1 MKPLFFIFL
10 SSLFCGNLFSQD
22 IDTLMV
28 KKKTPKVGLV
38 LSGGGAKGLAH
49 IGVLKVLEEEGVQ
62 VDYIGGTS
70 MGAMIGGLY
79 AVGYTANQ
87 LDSIFRVTDFDKIV
101 QDNLPRKVKSFY
113 EKENDEKYALTLP
126 FQKMKFGIPIAFSKG
141 QNTFNLFNQLIY
153 DFRSVTDFSKLPIPF
168 LCVATDAETGE
179 EILLNK
185 GNLARAIVAS
195 GAFPSLFSPVLI
207 DGRYLID
214 GGIVNNYPIER
225 VKEMGADIIIGIDVQ
240 TDLMDREQLTSATKM
255 IMQIINFQMLQ
266 TMDNKKRATD
276 IYIRPDITNFNV
288 VSFGDGTKIVQNG
301 IMAAEPFREQFRQ
314 IALLQEKDKQ
324 EKRTIKNEL
333 FLKNISSVDVKG
345 TENYSRAYV
354 MGKLRFKPNEK
365 TSFVEF
371 NEGIN
376 RLSATQNFQSIGYHF
391 EKDDEEGDKLVM
403 ELKESEIKTFIRFGL
418 HYDELYKS
426 GLLIN
431 VTHKNLLTRNDVFSG
446 DLIIGDNIRY
456 NLDYHIDNGFYWSF
470 GLRSR
475 FNQFK
480 SEIPI
485 NFSEYIPDLENLKN
499 INVNYYD
506 LTHQAYL
513 QTIFRHVFSVGAG
526 LEYKIIDINSQS
538 ITIDGED
545 FNDIYKSSNFLST
558 FGYITL
564 DTYDKKH
571 FPKSGIYFD
580 GNIKWILNSTVLG
593 DDFGRY
599 SITQGEL
606 GYAKTFFDRFT
617 ITLHNEA
624 GFTLGKSDGLLDFLL
639 GGYGYRAINNFR
651 HFYGYDFLKIMG
663 DSYIKGTVG
672 TDVEI
677 FRKHHLNFHANFA
690 NAGNAIFDK
699 INTWF
704 TKPAYTG
711 YAFGYG
717 LETIIG
723 PIEIK
728 YSWSPETNNNL
739 WWVSVG
745 FWF

>member
-1 MKPLFFIFL
+1 
-10 SSLFCGNLFSQD
+10 
-22 IDTLMV
+22 MV
-28 KKKTPKVGLV
+28 KEKPPKVGLV

-62 VDYIGGTS
+62 VDFIGGTS

-79 AVGYTANQ
+79 ALGYTANQ

-101 QDNLPRKVKSFY
+101 QDNLPRRVKSFY
-113 EKENDEKYALTLP
+113 EKENDEKYALTLL
-126 FQKMKFGIPIAFSKG
+126 FQNMKFGIPIAFSKG
-141 QNTFNLFNQLIY
+141 QNTFNLFSQLMY
-153 DFRSVTDFSKLPIPF
+153 DFRHVTDFNELPIPF

-185 GNLARAIVAS
+185 GNLARAVVAS

-214 GGIVNNYPIER
+214 GGIVNNYPIEK

-240 TDLMDREQLTSATKM
+240 TDLMDREQLSSATKM
-255 IMQIINFQMLQ
+255 IMQIVNFQMLQ
-266 TMDNKKRATD
+266 TMDKKREATD
-276 IYIRPDITNFNV
+276 IYIKPDITNFNV
-288 VSFGDGTKIVQNG
+288 VSFSDGLKIVQNG
-301 IMAAEPFREQFRQ
+301 IKAAEPFREQFRE
-314 IALLQEKDKQ
+314 IALLQEKNQQKKQ
-324 EKRTIKNEL
+324 IIKNEP
-333 FLKNISSVDVKG
+333 FLKNISSVDIKG

-365 TSFVEF
+365 NSFTEF

-376 RLSATQNFQSIGYHF
+376 RLNATQNFQSIGYHF
-391 EKDDEEGDKLVM
+391 EKDNEGGDKLVL
-403 ELKESEIKTFIRFGL
+403 ELKESELKTFIRFGL

-426 GLLIN
+426 GLLVN
-431 VTHKNLLTRNDVFSG
+431 VTHKNVLNRNDVISG
-446 DLIIGDNIRY
+446 DLILGDNLRY
-456 NLDYHIDNGFYWSF
+456 NLEYHIDNGFYWSF

-485 NFSEYIPDLENLKN
+485 NFSGYIPNIENLKN
-499 INVNYYD
+499 INVSYYD
-506 LTHQAYL
+506 FTQQAYL
-513 QTIFRHVFSVGAG
+513 QTIFRQIFSVGAG
-526 LEYKIIDINSQS
+526 LEYKIIDINSES
-538 ITIDGED
+538 ITINGEN

-564 DTYDKKH
+564 DTYDKKY
-571 FPKSGIYFD
+571 FPKNGIYFD

-599 SITQGEL
+599 SVAQGEL

-617 ITLHNEA
+617 VTLHNET

-639 GGYGYRAINNFR
+639 GGYGYKTINNFR

-672 TDVEI
+672 ADVEV
-677 FRKHHLNFHANFA
+677 FRKNHLNFYANFA
-690 NAGNAIFDK
+690 NVGNAIFDK
-699 INTWF
+699 INTWLAR
-704 TKPAYTG
+704 PAYTG

-728 YSWSPETNNNL
+728 YSWSPEINNNL
-739 WWVSVG
+739 WWVNVG

>member
-101 QDNLPRKVKSFY
+101 QDNLTRKVTSFY

-126 FQKMKFGIPIAFSKG
+126 FQKMKFVIPIAFSKG

-266 TMDNKKRATD
+266 TMNNKKQATD

-333 FLKNISSVDVKG
+333 CLKNISSVDVKG
-345 TENYSRAYV
+345 TKSYSRAYV

-391 EKDDEEGDKLVM
+391 EKDDEGGDKLVM
-403 ELKESEIKTFIRFGL
+403 ELKESEI
-418 HYDELYKS
+418 
-426 GLLIN
+426 
-431 VTHKNLLTRNDVFSG
+431 
-446 DLIIGDNIRY
+446 
-456 NLDYHIDNGFYWSF
+456 
-470 GLRSR
+470 
-475 FNQFK
+475 
-480 SEIPI
+480 
-485 NFSEYIPDLENLKN
+485 
-499 INVNYYD
+499 
-506 LTHQAYL
+506 
-513 QTIFRHVFSVGAG
+513 
-526 LEYKIIDINSQS
+526 
-538 ITIDGED
+538 
-545 FNDIYKSSNFLST
+545 
-558 FGYITL
+558 
-564 DTYDKKH
+564 
-571 FPKSGIYFD
+571 
-580 GNIKWILNSTVLG
+580 
-593 DDFGRY
+593 
-599 SITQGEL
+599 
-606 GYAKTFFDRFT
+606 
-617 ITLHNEA
+617 
-624 GFTLGKSDGLLDFLL
+624 
-639 GGYGYRAINNFR
+639 
-651 HFYGYDFLKIMG
+651 
-663 DSYIKGTVG
+663 
-672 TDVEI
+672 
-677 FRKHHLNFHANFA
+677 
-690 NAGNAIFDK
+690 
-699 INTWF
+699 
-704 TKPAYTG
+704 
-711 YAFGYG
+711 
-717 LETIIG
+717 
-723 PIEIK
+723 
-728 YSWSPETNNNL
+728 
-739 WWVSVG
+739 
-745 FWF
+745 